1 MANAS
6 ISSKIE
12 SQLDEAERAKRCL
25 FVVGQS
31 TRRAFDRRSSA
42 VCSLAP
48 GIYARRV
55 YWESLNPL
63 DKSLHLMRALSA
75 QYPEWQFTGVS
86 AAAAHGLYVSYQDLM
101 RNGVPVLHVRGKSRT
116 LRYDGCIIEFSELFA
131 REPISSLFKEGVRV
145 VPSGLAALDCA
156 CRLPFE
162 RALGIADSL
171 LSLEDFTRESLV
183 AFARFWGKG
192 RRGLHSALR
201 TFSYADARSENG
213 GESFARAVMIEEGFA
228 VPELQVP
235 VEDPM
240 GDGEYRVDYQWVLPD
255 GTHIYGEL
263 DGLVKT
269 TDEEMMNGR
278 TPAEVERDERLR
290 ESRIT
295 VDGARVVRFTIDL
308 VKNRPSFRWLL
319 DCYGVPREADV
330 SR

>member
-1 MANAS
+1 MPNAS
-6 ISSKIE
+6 ISHMLE

-25 FVVGQS
+25 LVACQS
-31 TRRAFDRRSSA
+31 TRRAFGRRSDV

-48 GIYARRV
+48 GIYVRRE
-55 YWESLNPL
+55 YWEELNPL

-75 QYPEWQFTGVS
+75 QYPNWQFIDVS
-86 AAAAHGLYVSYQDLM
+86 AAAVHGLYVSYQDLM
-101 RNGVPVLHVRGKSRT
+101 RNGVPVLRVRGKSRT
-116 LRYDGCIIEFSELFA
+116 LRYDGCIVEFSELFA
-131 REPISSLFKEGVRV
+131 RVPISTLFKEGIRV

-171 LSLEDFTRESLV
+171 LRLEGFTRESLIS
-183 AFARFWGKG
+183 FARSWGKG
-192 RRGLHSALR
+192 RRGLRSALR

-235 VEDPM
+235 VPDPL
-240 GDGEYRVDYQWVLPD
+240 GGNEYRVDYQWVLPD
-255 GTHIYGEL
+255 GSRIYGEL

-269 TDEEMMNGR
+269 TDVEMLHGR
-278 TPAEVERDERLR
+278 SRAEVERDERLR

-295 VDGARVVRFTIDL
+295 VDGARVVRFTIET
-308 VKNRPSFRWLL
+308 VRSRAMFRKLL
-319 DCYGVPREADV
+319 DRYGVPRVANR